1 MKHLLIFGANSFL
14 GQALIAYFLEQPEF
28 KITAISRSEKHHFPA
43 GVKHLIW
50 DGKTEGTWTSELR
63 TADHIINLAGK
74 SVNCRYTPT
83 NKAAIYT
90 SRIESTEIIAK
101 MIRKHLHPNLKCW
114 INSSSATIYDHE
126 EQIPNTEN
134 TGRIGSGFSVD
145 VCQKWEAAFFREGFD
160 DIRQVAIRSTIV
172 LGKKGGVLPVLKKL
186 AHRGIGGK
194 MGSGEQYFS
203 WIHERDFCRA
213 LHFLLLHHTF
223 KGIVNL
229 ASPNPVK
236 NKNFQQLI
244 RETEGIK
251 CYLNQPEW
259 LLKIGAIILGT
270 ETELVLKSR
279 YVISETL
286 QKQGFQ
292 FKYPKLID
300 ALIELKN

>member
-1 MKHLLIFGANSFL
+1 MKQLIIFGANSFL
-14 GQALIAYFLEQPEF
+14 GQTLINYFLKQPDF
-28 KITAISRSEKHHFPA
+28 SIIAVSRSETHRFPK

-50 DGKTEGTWTSELR
+50 DGRTEGTWTTTLL
-63 TADHIINLAGK
+63 TADYIINLAGK
-74 SVNCRYTPT
+74 SVNCRYTPK

-90 SRIESTEIIAK
+90 SRIESTHIIGKAIQK
-101 MIRKHLHPNLKCW
+101 YPHPKLTCW

-126 EQIPNTEN
+126 ERIPNTEKD
-134 TGRIGSGFSVD
+134 GRIGSGFSVD
-145 VCQKWEAAFFREGFD
+145 VCQKWEAAFFQEANK

-172 LGKKGGVLPVLKKL
+172 LGEKGGVLPVLKKL

-203 WIHERDFCRA
+203 WIHELDFCRA
-213 LHFLLLHHTF
+213 LHFLMLHETF

-251 CYLNQPEW
+251 CYINQPEW
-259 LLKIGAIILGT
+259 LLKIGAVLLGT

-300 ALIELKN
+300 ALNELKN